1 MKIRCNS
8 NYGFNLNNYDVN
20 KNVEIW
26 LDTFERIDV
35 SRAEKK
41 IFIAIEPNEVIK
53 MNEDIKYFQK
63 AFDYIFTYDEDLLKE
78 LNNSVLFEF
87 GTKWVHL
94 DDYKNLKKE
103 FSVSNVC
110 GHKSIT
116 KFHKI
121 RHKLWLSQE
130 KINIPR
136 NFFLSKYG
144 GPRLFEGNKILEDS
158 KLPMFESMFH
168 ICIENIPKKY
178 FFTEKLI
185 DTLLCKTIPIYW
197 GCTNIEEYFNTK
209 GMIIVNSIEE
219 IIDACNNIT
228 EEDYQNKIEY
238 VEENY
243 NKALKWADHPER
255 IYKKIKEL
263 I

>member
-1 MKIRCNS
+1 MKAKCNS

-26 LDTFERIDV
+26 VDSFNNLNE
-35 SRAEKK
+35 SKAEKK
-41 IFIAIEPNEVIK
+41 IFLAIEPEEVMGINQMIIENRNK
-53 MNEDIKYFQK
+53 
-63 AFDYIFTYDEDLLKE
+63 FDYILTYDENLLKK
-78 LNNSVLFEF
+78 LDNAVLFEF
-87 GTKWVHL
+87 GTKWVNI

-103 FSVSNVC
+103 FSVSTVC

-121 RHKLWLSQE
+121 RHKLWMSQE
-130 KINIPR
+130 KINIPK

-144 GPRLFEGNKILEDS
+144 GPRLFDGNKILEDS

-197 GCTNIEEYFNTK
+197 GCTNVEDYFNAK
-209 GMIIVNSIEE
+209 GMIIVNSIDEV
-219 IIDACNNIT
+219 IDACNNLT
-228 EEDYQNKIEY
+228 EEDYYNRMEHI
-238 VEENY
+238 EENY
-243 NKALKWADHPER
+243 REALKWIDHPER
-255 IYKKIKEL
+255 IYNKIKDL